1 MAFELKN
8 LISSKDNSTII
19 YPNIVEGNIPPAAIS
34 NEKLAPNAVK
44 EVNIEDVAISTS
56 KIKDFAITHEKIA
69 ASSVDTYNLRD
80 GCIDNDKL
88 ALECVEGDNIAP
100 YPLLINESELL
111 NIDELKGNIYLIR
124 NTTALTIVASSIHL
138 ITFDSTAGLKINK
151 IPYGTNGFKVVI
163 TGLTASEIYYL
174 YISNDGYNVV
184 FNHRVLNIT

>member
-1 MAFELKN
+1 MSFELKK

-19 YPNIVEGNIPPAAIS
+19 YPDIVEGNIPPAAIS

-44 EVNIEDVAISTS
+44 EANIENAAISTS

-80 GCIDNDKL
+80 ECINNDKL

-138 ITFDSTAGLKINK
+138 ITFDSTAGLRINK
-151 IPYGTNGFKVVI
+151 IPNGTNGFKVI
-163 TGLTASEIYYL
+163 INGLVASEIYYL

-184 FNHRVLNIT
+184 FNHRVLDIT

>member
-1 MAFELKN
+1 MAFELKK

-19 YPNIVEGNIPPAAIS
+19 YPDIVEGNIPPSAIS

-44 EVNIEDVAISTS
+44 EANIEDAAISTS

-80 GCIDNDKL
+80 ECIDNNKL
-88 ALECVEGDNIAP
+88 SLECVEGDNIAP
-100 YPLLINESELL
+100 YPLLIHESELL

-124 NTTALTIVASSIHL
+124 NITALTIVASSIHL
-138 ITFDSTAGLKINK
+138 ITFDSTAGLRIDK
-151 IPYGTNGFKVVI
+151 IPNGTNGFKVI
-163 TGLTASEIYYL
+163 INGLVASEIYYL
-174 YISNDGYNVV
+174 YVSNDGYNVV

>member
-1 MAFELKN
+1 MSFELKN

-44 EVNIEDVAISTS
+44 EANIENAAISTS

-69 ASSVDTYNLRD
+69 ASSVNTNNLVNE
-80 GCIDNDKL
+80 CINNDKL

-138 ITFDSTAGLKINK
+138 ITFDSTAGLRINK
-151 IPYGTNGFKVVI
+151 IPNGTNGFKVI
-163 TGLTASEIYYL
+163 INGLVASEIYYL
-174 YISNDGYNVV
+174 YVSNDGYNVV
-184 FNHRVLNIT
+184 FNHKVLNIT

>member
-44 EVNIEDVAISTS
+44 EVNIENAAVSTS
-56 KIKDFAITHEKIA
+56 KIKDFAITHEKLA
-69 ASSVDTYNLRD
+69 ASSVDTNNLRD
-80 GCIDNDKL
+80 ECIDNNKL

-100 YPLLINESELL
+100 YPLLIHESELL

-124 NTTALTIVASSIHL
+124 NITALTIVASSIHL
-138 ITFDSTAGLKINK
+138 ITFDSTAGLRINK
-151 IPYGTNGFKVVI
+151 IPNGTNGFKVI
-163 TGLTASEIYYL
+163 INGLVASEIYYL
-174 YISNDGYNVV
+174 YVSNDGYNVV

>member
-19 YPNIVEGNIPPAAIS
+19 YPNIVEGNIPANAIS
-34 NEKLAPNAVK
+34 NEKIAPNAVK
-44 EVNIEDVAISTS
+44 EVNIENAAISTS

-69 ASSVDTYNLRD
+69 ASSVDTNNLRD
-80 GCIDNDKL
+80 GCINNDKL

-138 ITFDSTAGLKINK
+138 ITFDSTAGLRINK
-151 IPYGTNGFKVVI
+151 IPNGTNGFKVI
-163 TGLTASEIYYL
+163 INGLVASEIYYL

>member
-1 MAFELKN
+1 MAFELKK

-44 EVNIEDVAISTS
+44 EANIENAAISTS

-80 GCIDNDKL
+80 ECINNDKL

-124 NTTALTIVASSIHL
+124 NTTALTIIASSIHL
-138 ITFDSTAGLKINK
+138 ITFDSTAGLRINK
-151 IPYGTNGFKVVI
+151 IPNGTNGFKVI
-163 TGLTASEIYYL
+163 INGLVASEIYYL

-184 FNHRVLNIT
+184 FNHRVLDIT

>member
-1 MAFELKN
+1 MPFELKK

-19 YPNIVEGNIPPAAIS
+19 YPDIVEGNIPPAAIS

-44 EVNIEDVAISTS
+44 EANIENAAISTS

-100 YPLLINESELL
+100 YPLLIHESELL

-138 ITFDSTAGLKINK
+138 ITFDSTAGLRINK
-151 IPYGTNGFKVVI
+151 IPNGTNGFKVI
-163 TGLTASEIYYL
+163 INGLVASEIYYL

>member
-44 EVNIEDVAISTS
+44 EANIENAAISTS

-69 ASSVDTYNLRD
+69 ASSVDTNNLRD
-80 GCIDNDKL
+80 ECIDNNKL

-100 YPLLINESELL
+100 YPLLIHESELL

-124 NTTALTIVASSIHL
+124 NITALTIVASSIHL
-138 ITFDSTAGLKINK
+138 ITFDSTAGLRINK
-151 IPYGTNGFKVVI
+151 IPNGTNGFKVI
-163 TGLTASEIYYL
+163 INGLVASEIYYL
-174 YISNDGYNVV
+174 YVSNDGYNVV

>member
-1 MAFELKN
+1 MSFELKK
-8 LISSKDNSTII
+8 LISSKDNTTII
-19 YPNIVEGNIPPAAIS
+19 YPDIVEGNIPPAAIS
-34 NEKLAPNAVK
+34 NEKLAPNAV
-44 EVNIEDVAISTS
+44 EEINIQDAAISTS

-69 ASSVDTYNLRD
+69 ASSIDTYNLRNE
-80 GCIDNDKL
+80 CINNDKL

-138 ITFDSTAGLKINK
+138 ITFDSTAGLRINK
-151 IPYGTNGFKVVI
+151 IPNGTNGFKVI
-163 TGLTASEIYYL
+163 INGLVASEIYYL

>member
-1 MAFELKN
+1 MPFELKK
-8 LISSKDNSTII
+8 LISSKDNTTII
-19 YPNIVEGNIPPAAIS
+19 YPDIVEGNIPANAIS

-44 EVNIEDVAISTS
+44 EINIQDVAVSTI

-69 ASSVDTYNLRD
+69 ASSVDAYNLRD
-80 GCIDNDKL
+80 ECIDNNKL

-138 ITFDSTAGLKINK
+138 ITFDSTAGLRINK
-151 IPYGTNGFKVVI
+151 MPHGTNGFKVI
-163 TGLTASEIYYL
+163 INGLVASEIYYL
-174 YISNDGYNVV
+174 YVSNDGYNVV

>member
-19 YPNIVEGNIPPAAIS
+19 YPNIVEGNIPANAVS
-34 NEKLAPNAVK
+34 NEKIAPNAVK
-44 EVNIEDVAISTS
+44 EVNIQDAAVSTS
-56 KIKDFAITHEKIA
+56 KIKDFAITHEKLA
-69 ASSVDTYNLRD
+69 TSSIDTNNLRD
-80 GCIDNDKL
+80 GCINNDKL

-138 ITFDSTAGLKINK
+138 ITFDSTAGLRINK
-151 IPYGTNGFKVVI
+151 IPNGTNGFKVI
-163 TGLTASEIYYL
+163 INGLVASEIYYL

>member
-1 MAFELKN
+1 MPFELKN
-8 LISSKDNSTII
+8 LISSKENSTII
-19 YPNIVEGNIPPAAIS
+19 YPNIVKSNIPPAAIS

-44 EVNIEDVAISTS
+44 EANIENAAISTS

-80 GCIDNDKL
+80 ECINNDKL

-124 NTTALTIVASSIHL
+124 NITALTIIASSIHL
-138 ITFDSTAGLKINK
+138 ITFDSTAGLRINK
-151 IPYGTNGFKVVI
+151 IPNGTNGFKVI
-163 TGLTASEIYYL
+163 INGLVASEIYYL
-174 YISNDGYNVV
+174 YVSNDGYNVV

>member
-1 MAFELKN
+1 MSFELKD

-19 YPNIVEGNIPPAAIS
+19 YPNIVEDNIPPAAIS
-34 NEKLAPNAVK
+34 NEKIAPNAVK
-44 EVNIEDVAISTS
+44 EVNIEDAAISTS

-69 ASSVDTYNLRD
+69 ASSIDTKNLRNE
-80 GCIDNDKL
+80 CINNDKL

-138 ITFDSTAGLKINK
+138 ITFDSTAGLRINK
-151 IPYGTNGFKVVI
+151 IPNGTNGFKVI
-163 TGLTASEIYYL
+163 INGLVASEIYYL

>member
-1 MAFELKN
+1 MPFELKN

-19 YPNIVEGNIPPAAIS
+19 YPNIVEGNIPANAIS
-34 NEKLAPNAVK
+34 NEKIAPNAVK
-44 EVNIEDVAISTS
+44 EVNIENAAVSTS

-69 ASSVDTYNLRD
+69 ASSVDAYNLRD
-80 GCIDNDKL
+80 GCIDNNKL

-124 NTTALTIVASSIHL
+124 NTTALTITASSIHL

-151 IPYGTNGFKVVI
+151 MPHGTNGFKVI
-163 TGLTASEIYYL
+163 INGLVASEIYYL
-174 YISNDGYNVV
+174 YVSNDGYNVV

>member
-44 EVNIEDVAISTS
+44 EANIENAAISTS

-69 ASSVDTYNLRD
+69 ASSVDTNNLRD
-80 GCIDNDKL
+80 ECIDNNKL

-100 YPLLINESELL
+100 YPLLIHESELL

-124 NTTALTIVASSIHL
+124 NITALTIIASSIHL
-138 ITFDSTAGLKINK
+138 ITFDSTAGLRINK
-151 IPYGTNGFKVVI
+151 IPNGTNGFKVI
-163 TGLTASEIYYL
+163 INGLVASEIYYL
-174 YISNDGYNVV
+174 YVSNDGYNVV

>member
-1 MAFELKN
+1 MAFELKK

-19 YPNIVEGNIPPAAIS
+19 YPDIVEDNIPPSAIS

-44 EVNIEDVAISTS
+44 EANIQDAAISTS

-80 GCIDNDKL
+80 ACINNDKL
-88 ALECVEGDNIAP
+88 ALECIEGDNIAQ

-138 ITFDSTAGLKINK
+138 ITFDSTAGLRINK
-151 IPYGTNGFKVVI
+151 IPNGTNGFKVI
-163 TGLTASEIYYL
+163 INGLVASEIYYL

>member
-1 MAFELKN
+1 MSFELKK

-19 YPNIVEGNIPPAAIS
+19 YPDIVEGNIPPAAIS

-44 EVNIEDVAISTS
+44 EANIENAAISTS
-56 KIKDFAITHEKIA
+56 KIKDFAITHEKLA

-80 GCIDNDKL
+80 ACIDNDKL
-88 ALECVEGDNIAP
+88 ALECVEGDNIAS
-100 YPLLINESELL
+100 YPLLIHESELL

-138 ITFDSTAGLKINK
+138 ITFDSTAGLRINK
-151 IPYGTNGFKVVI
+151 IPNGTNGFKVI
-163 TGLTASEIYYL
+163 INGLVASEIYYL
-174 YISNDGYNVV
+174 YVSNDGYNVV

>member
-1 MAFELKN
+1 MSFEIKN

-19 YPNIVEGNIPPAAIS
+19 YPNIVEDNIPANAVS

-44 EVNIEDVAISTS
+44 EVNIQDASISTS
-56 KIKDFAITHEKIA
+56 KIKDFAITHGKLA
-69 ASSVDTYNLRD
+69 ASSVDTNNLMN
-80 GCIDNDKL
+80 GCINNDKL

-100 YPLLINESELL
+100 YPLLIHESELL

-138 ITFDSTAGLKINK
+138 ITFDSTAGLRINK
-151 IPYGTNGFKVVI
+151 IPNGTNGFKVI
-163 TGLTASEIYYL
+163 INGLVASEIYYL
-174 YISNDGYNVV
+174 YVSNDGYNVV

>member
-1 MAFELKN
+1 MAFELKK

-44 EVNIEDVAISTS
+44 EVNIENAAISTS
-56 KIKDFAITHEKIA
+56 KIKDFAITHMKLA
-69 ASSVDTYNLRD
+69 ASSVDTNNLVD
-80 GCIDNDKL
+80 GCINNDKL

-100 YPLLINESELL
+100 YPLLIHESELL

-138 ITFDSTAGLKINK
+138 ITFDSTAGLRINK
-151 IPYGTNGFKVVI
+151 IPNGTNGFKVI
-163 TGLTASEIYYL
+163 INGLVASEIYYL
-174 YISNDGYNVV
+174 YVSNDGYNVV

>member
-1 MAFELKN
+1 MPFELKN

-19 YPNIVEGNIPPAAIS
+19 YPNIVEGNIPPKAIS
-34 NEKLAPNAVK
+34 NEKIAPNDIK
-44 EVNIEDVAISTS
+44 EANIEDAAISTS
-56 KIKDFAITHEKIA
+56 KINDVAITHAKIA
-69 ASSVDTYNLRD
+69 ASSIDTYNLRNE
-80 GCIDNDKL
+80 CIDNDKL

-138 ITFDSTAGLKINK
+138 ITFDSTAGLRINK
-151 IPYGTNGFKVVI
+151 IPNGTNGFKVI
-163 TGLTASEIYYL
+163 INGLVASEIYYL

-184 FNHRVLNIT
+184 FNPRVLNIT

>member
-34 NEKLAPNAVK
+34 NEKLSPNAVK
-44 EVNIEDVAISTS
+44 EVNIEDAAVSTS
-56 KIKDFAITHEKIA
+56 KIKDFAITHEKLA
-69 ASSVDTYNLRD
+69 ASSVDTYNLRNE
-80 GCIDNDKL
+80 CIDNDKL

-138 ITFDSTAGLKINK
+138 ITFDYTAGLRINK
-151 IPYGTNGFKVVI
+151 IPNGTNGFKVI
-163 TGLTASEIYYL
+163 INGLVANEIYYL

-184 FNHRVLNIT
+184 FNHKVLNIT

>member
-1 MAFELKN
+1 MAFEIKN

-19 YPNIVEGNIPPAAIS
+19 YPNIVEGNIPANAVS
-34 NEKLAPNAVK
+34 NEKIASNAVK
-44 EVNIEDVAISTS
+44 EVNIEDAAISTS

-69 ASSVDTYNLRD
+69 ASSVDTNNLRD
-80 GCIDNDKL
+80 GCINNDKL

-138 ITFDSTAGLKINK
+138 ITFDSTAGLRINK
-151 IPYGTNGFKVVI
+151 IPNGTNGFKVVI
-163 TGLTASEIYYL
+163 NGLTASEIYYL
-174 YISNDGYNVV
+174 YVSNDGYNVV
-184 FNHRVLNIT
+184 FNHRELNIT

>member
-1 MAFELKN
+1 MPFEIKN

-19 YPNIVEGNIPPAAIS
+19 YPNIVEGNIPPKAIS
-34 NEKLAPNAVK
+34 NEKLARNAVK
-44 EVNIEDVAISTS
+44 EANIEDAAISTS

-69 ASSVDTYNLRD
+69 ASSIDTYNLRD
-80 GCIDNDKL
+80 KCINNNKL

-100 YPLLINESELL
+100 YPLLIHESELL

-124 NTTALTIVASSIHL
+124 NITALTIVASSIHL
-138 ITFDSTAGLKINK
+138 ITFDSTAGLRINK
-151 IPYGTNGFKVVI
+151 IPNGTNGFKVI
-163 TGLTASEIYYL
+163 INGLVASEIYYL

>member
-1 MAFELKN
+1 MSFELKK

-19 YPNIVEGNIPPAAIS
+19 YPDIVEGNIPPAAIS

-44 EVNIEDVAISTS
+44 EANIQDAAISTS

-80 GCIDNDKL
+80 ECIDNNKL

-100 YPLLINESELL
+100 YPLLVNESELL

-138 ITFDSTAGLKINK
+138 ITFDSTAGLRINK
-151 IPYGTNGFKVVI
+151 IPNGTNGFKVI
-163 TGLTASEIYYL
+163 INGLVASEIYYL
-174 YISNDGYNVV
+174 YVSNDGYNVV

>member
-1 MAFELKN
+1 MSFEIKN

-44 EVNIEDVAISTS
+44 EVNIENAAISTN

-124 NTTALTIVASSIHL
+124 NTTVLTIVASSIHL
-138 ITFDSTAGLKINK
+138 ITFDSTAGLRINK
-151 IPYGTNGFKVVI
+151 TPNGTNGFKVFI
-163 TGLTASEIYYL
+163 NGLTASEIYYL

>member
-8 LISSKDNSTII
+8 LISSKDNTTII

-34 NEKLAPNAVK
+34 NEKLAPNSVK
-44 EVNIEDVAISTS
+44 EANIENAAISKS
-56 KIKDFAITHEKIA
+56 KIKDFAITHEKLA
-69 ASSVDTYNLRD
+69 ASSVDTNNLVD
-80 GCIDNDKL
+80 ACINNDKL

-124 NTTALTIVASSIHL
+124 NTTALTITASSIHL
-138 ITFDSTAGLKINK
+138 ITFDSTAGLRINK
-151 IPYGTNGFKVVI
+151 IPNGTNGFKVI
-163 TGLTASEIYYL
+163 INGLTASEIYYL
-174 YISNDGYNVV
+174 YVSNDGYNVV